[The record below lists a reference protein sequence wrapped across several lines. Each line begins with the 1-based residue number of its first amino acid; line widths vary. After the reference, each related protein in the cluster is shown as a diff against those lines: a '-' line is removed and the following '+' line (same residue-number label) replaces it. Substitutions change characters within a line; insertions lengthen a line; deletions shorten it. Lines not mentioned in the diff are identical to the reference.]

1 MNILLTNDDGIDSPG
16 LLLLAK
22 ALREKGKDRV
32 LVLAPDRDRSGVSDA
47 ISFLKNPLRV
57 HLRGP
62 DTWSCSGTPA
72 DCVILSFLGALR
84 EKPDMVIS
92 GINRGANLGND
103 LVYSG
108 TAAAARQAGI
118 QGIPAIALS
127 LAGRKEFFWNM
138 AVSFF
143 LARFDEFAGRW
154 KEGTFVNINIPNT
167 AEGPSGTGLAF
178 PSKSLYDD
186 RISDFSAS
194 NGDRW
199 FFVDMGEGSSAGEAG
214 SDRDRI
220 AHNLASVSVI
230 RAYPVNDD
238 AAGGHG

>member
-16 LLLLAK
+16 LLLLAE
-22 ALREKGKDRV
+22 ALRKRGKDRV
-32 LVLAPDRDRSGVSDA
+32 LVLAPDRDRSGVSDS
-47 ISFLKNPLRV
+47 ISFLKDPLRV
-57 HLRGP
+57 HLCGP

-72 DCVILSFLGALR
+72 DCVILSLLEGLP

-103 LVYSG
+103 LAYSG

-127 LAGRKEFFWNM
+127 LAGRKEFFWDM

-154 KEGTFVNINIPNT
+154 KAGTFVNINIPNT
-167 AEGPSGTGLAF
+167 AEGPGGTASAF
-178 PSKSLYDD
+178 PSKRRYHD
-186 RISDFSAS
+186 RMRDFLAS
-194 NGDRW
+194 NGDKW
-199 FFVDMGEGSSAGEAG
+199 FFVNLAGSDIVGEAG

-230 RAYPVNDD
+230 HAYPVSDD
-238 AAGGHG
+238 AVGGNT